1 MEHDDLV
8 AALYARALPRLLG
21 YGRVLTGGTA
31 AAEDLVQSAV
41 VKVFAR
47 RRALADAAAAE
58 AYVRAAMRTI
68 HLDGLR
74 RAERW
79 RVVAPRFTRAQA
91 EPETERVDGADA
103 VAQALGGLAP
113 RVRTAIALHY
123 LDDLSVRD
131 VAGAMG
137 VKEGTVKGYL
147 KTGRAALAPILGV
160 AEADGDSDV
169 VTVKEVRR

>member
-1 MEHDDLV
+1 M
-8 AALYARALPRLLG
+8 
-21 YGRVLTGGTA
+21 
-31 AAEDLVQSAV
+31 
-41 VKVFAR
+41 
-47 RRALADAAAAE
+47 
-58 AYVRAAMRTI
+58 RAAMRTI
-68 HLDGLR
+68 HLDDGG

-79 RVVAPRFTRAQA
+79 RVVAPRFARAQA
-91 EPETERVDGADA
+91 EPETERVDSADA

-137 VKEGTVKGYL
+137 VKEGTVKGYI

>member
-1 MEHDDLV
+1 MI
-8 AALYARALPRLLG
+8 AALYSRSLPRLLG
-21 YGRVLTGGTA
+21 YGRVLTGGAA

-41 VKVFAR
+41 VKVFSR
-47 RRALADAAAAE
+47 RRALDDAAGAE

-79 RVVAPRFTRAQA
+79 RVVAPRLARSQA
-91 EPETERVDGADA
+91 DAATELVDSADA
-103 VAQALGGLAP
+103 VAQALATLAP
-113 RVRTAIALHY
+113 RVRAAIALHY

-131 VAGAMG
+131 VAVAMG

-147 KTGRAALAPILGV
+147 KAGRAALAPILGDV
-160 AEADGDSDV
+160 DGDSDV
-169 VTVKEVRR
+169 VPVKEVRR